1 MSEKIELPN
10 GETMT
15 PRKRECDYDK
25 YEHPS
30 YGKVSISRVNSTGTN
45 LFGSSVKHHTFFH
58 LEIKTASKHKDE
70 YHESVLS
77 EDMIIRVA
85 LSGKQFIDMLT
96 LTNTDGVPCT
106 LEYYFG
112 KEGFVKAP
120 PCPEIHRKQEMIAG
134 VKERIR
140 KNGEKVT
147 SLRQRLKELRKIPKS
162 KLSADDLATLFSL
175 CDQLSQEVESNL
187 PYFAET
193 LNKHVDNLIT
203 EAGHE
208 VETVVND
215 KLLSMGLEALKASL
229 PQLTF
234 DNQGEE

>member
-30 YGKVSISRVNSTGTN
+30 YGKVSISRVNSTG
-45 LFGSSVKHHTFFH
+45 
-58 LEIKTASKHKDE
+58 
-70 YHESVLS
+70 
-77 EDMIIRVA
+77 
-85 LSGKQFIDMLT
+85 
-96 LTNTDGVPCT
+96 
-106 LEYYFG
+106 
-112 KEGFVKAP
+112 
-120 PCPEIHRKQEMIAG
+120 
-134 VKERIR
+134 
-140 KNGEKVT
+140 
-147 SLRQRLKELRKIPKS
+147 S